1 MNGRNHEEGRKL
13 AFSFAMKEKWR
24 VLEEHNWSHICL
36 LLRSLIVEHPRL
48 NLSLTIQGAY
58 HCVYVCCVFI
68 VFLNVLWSG
77 ILATFRHGPH
87 YSLWECTDLLPLGM
101 LLV

>member
-1 MNGRNHEEGRKL
+1 MLMNGRNHEEGRKL
-13 AFSFAMKEKWR
+13 AFSFAIKEKWR

-58 HCVYVCCVFI
+58 HCACVCFLCLLYFYCVFEHAL
-68 VFLNVLWSG
+68 VG
-77 ILATFRHGPH
+77 
-87 YSLWECTDLLPLGM
+87 YSCYL
-101 LLV
+101 